1 MVLLWGG
8 AILGYNT
15 MPMHP
20 RDKTM
25 SRLFTLHGRTG
36 RCAAALLISSAVLL
50 GGCKAGGE
58 EAQAKTPEEQKAV
71 DAVPVEVAKATHRA
85 IAASYTGT
93 ATLEARAESQVVAK
107 TSGVALA
114 VLVEEGQMVRAG
126 QPLVRL
132 DPDRARLA
140 VAQSEAQM
148 RKLENSYRRAQKLVE
163 QQLVSAADVDQLRF
177 DLENARAQYRMAT
190 LELSYTT
197 VVAPISG
204 VIASRDIK
212 PGNFVQINSP
222 IFRIVDAAQLEA
234 TLNVPE
240 REIAKL
246 KPGQVVELVADAL
259 PGRTFS
265 GTVDRV
271 SPVVDTGTGTFRVV
285 AAFSGEAGLQPGMF
299 GRLGINYD
307 QRADA
312 LVVPRNALLEDGGQ
326 PAAYVVRDGKALR
339 TTLTL
344 GYDDAGWVEVREGLK
359 AGDEVVIA
367 GKAALREG
375 SAVQVIGKD
384 KPVEVAA
391 KAAAAQATKQ

>member
-1 MVLLWGG
+1 
-8 AILGYNT
+8 
-15 MPMHP
+15 
-20 RDKTM
+20 M
-25 SRLFTLHGRTG
+25 SRLLTLHGRTG

-58 EAQAKTPEEQKAV
+58 EARVKSPEEQKAV

-197 VVAPISG
+197 VTAPISG

-326 PAAYVVRDGKALR
+326 PAVYVVRDGKAQR
-339 TTLTL
+339 TTLKL

-359 AGDEVVIA
+359 AGEEVVIA

-391 KAAAAQATKQ
+391 KAAAAQAIKQ

>member
-1 MVLLWGG
+1 MDRRSPVLQ
-8 AILGYNT
+8 
-15 MPMHP
+15 
-20 RDKTM
+20 
-25 SRLFTLHGRTG
+25 RTG
-36 RCAAALLISSAVLL
+36 LRALAVGLALAISL
-50 GGCKAGGE
+50 GACKGGE
-58 EAQAKTPEEQKAV
+58 GDADAKAKNEQKGPEAT
-71 DAVPVEVAKATHRA
+71 PVEVVKAVQRP

-93 ATLEARAESQVVAK
+93 AALEPRAESQVVAK

-114 VLVEEGQMVRAG
+114 VLVEEGQRVEAG

-140 VAQSEAQM
+140 VAQAEAQL
-148 RKLENSYRRAQKLVE
+148 RKLENNYRRAQQLVA
-163 QQLVSAADVDQLRF
+163 QQLISAGEVDQMRF
-177 DLENARAQYRMAT
+177 DLENARAQHQMAK

-204 VIASRDIK
+204 VIASRNIK

-222 IFRIVDAAQLEA
+222 IFRIVDSSRLEA

-246 KPGQVVELVADAL
+246 RPGQQVKLAADAL
-259 PGRTFS
+259 PGQEFA

-271 SPVVDTGTGTFRVV
+271 APVVDTGTGTFRVV
-285 AAFSGEAGLQPGMF
+285 AAFSGDEALQPGMF
-299 GRLGINYD
+299 TRLSINYD

-312 LVVPRNALLEDGGQ
+312 LVVPRTALLEDGGE
-326 PAAYVVRDGKALR
+326 PAVYVVRDGKATR
-339 TTLTL
+339 TGLKL

-359 AGDEVVIA
+359 SGDQVVVA

-375 SAVQVIGKD
+375 SAVQVID
-384 KPVEVAA
+384 AVAA
-391 KAAAAQATKQ
+391 PAAKPAAAAKSADPQAGR